1 MWLRGIAS
9 SVGMEQIFST
19 SSTAFCMMDVVT
31 TLVLFDLTPGYFVE
45 TMSSRH

>member
-1 MWLRGIAS
+1 
-9 SVGMEQIFST
+9 
-19 SSTAFCMMDVVT
+19 MMDVVT